1 VHPPNPRYPRSIKNI
16 KMKSPLVSVIIPA
29 YNAEKYIERTLSS
42 VLSQDYENLEIVVI
56 DDGSNDNTADVVK
69 KLADKD
75 KRLQYV
81 HQQNGGVSSA
91 RNHGYKL
98 SKGEYLAFLD
108 ADDIWLPDNL
118 SKKLAHL
125 QDNPDIG
132 LVHSDAVL
140 IDENDKPLDEIKK
153 GKSGWILDDLLSWN
167 GTCIPAP
174 SSILV
179 KREVVD
185 TAGGFDTNL
194 STAADQ
200 EFFFRV
206 AAKYKIGR
214 VEEVTWQYR
223 MHSQNMHSNIALME
237 HDCLLSYKRATEN
250 NLFKSASFRRKCYS
264 NMYIILSGSW
274 YHDGKNKG
282 KAVKYGFKAIW
293 VYPPAILRLI
303 SKFIL
308 S

>member
-1 VHPPNPRYPRSIKNI
+1 
-16 KMKSPLVSVIIPA
+16 MKSPLVSVIIPA
-29 YNAEKYIERTLSS
+29 YNAEKYIERTIHS
-42 VLSQDYENLEIVVI
+42 VLLQNYENIEIIVI
-56 DDGSNDNTADVVK
+56 DDGSTDNTATVVK
-69 KLADKD
+69 KLANED
-75 KRLQYV
+75 KRLHYV

-108 ADDIWLPDNL
+108 ADDIWLPNNV

-125 QDNPDIG
+125 QDNPDVG
-132 LVHSDAVL
+132 LVHSDAMV
-140 IDENDKPLDEIKK
+140 IDENDNSLNETKK
-153 GKSGWILDDLLSWN
+153 GKSGWILDDLLLWN

-185 TAGGFDTNL
+185 SVGGFDTSL

-237 HDCLLSYKRATEN
+237 RDTLLSYQRATEN
-250 NLFKSASFRRKCYS
+250 NLFKSAAFRRKCYS
-264 NMYIILSGSW
+264 NMFIILSGSW
-274 YHDGKNKG
+274 YHDGKNKI
-282 KAVKYGFKAIW
+282 KAVKYALKSI
-293 VYPPAILRLI
+293 YKRPATMTKLMRKITAA
-303 SKFIL
+303 
-308 S
+308 

>member
-1 VHPPNPRYPRSIKNI
+1 MST
-16 KMKSPLVSVIIPA
+16 PLVSVIIPA
-29 YNAEKYIERTLSS
+29 YNADKYIERTIRS
-42 VLSQDYENLEIVVI
+42 VLLQDYENIEIIII
-56 DDGSNDNTADVVK
+56 DDGSTDNTATVVK
-69 KLADKD
+69 KLVNED
-75 KRLQYV
+75 KRLHYV
-81 HQQNGGVSSA
+81 HQRNGGVSSA

-108 ADDIWLPDNL
+108 ADDVWLPENIR
-118 SKKLAHL
+118 KKVEHL
-125 QDNPDIG
+125 QNDPVTG
-132 LVHSDAVL
+132 LVHSDALL

-214 VEEVTWQYR
+214 VEEITWQYR

-237 HDCLLSYKRATEN
+237 CDTLLSYQRATEN
-250 NLFKSASFRRKCYS
+250 KLFKSAAFRRKCYS
-264 NMYIILSGSW
+264 NMYMILSGSW
-274 YHDGKNKG
+274 YHDGKNKIKAIKYAS
-282 KAVKYGFKAIW
+282 KAVW
-293 VYPPAILRLI
+293 MYPPAIIKLFGKVL
-303 SKFIL
+303 KHK
-308 S
+308 